1 MSESPPSLR
10 DIAMRPVGAVRRR
23 FTQWAA
29 ELGADSRENE
39 RFTNHEEETQEEPQV
54 LNIDGFND
62 AYDTIFD
69 GDGEPVSLSASSASR
84 SESWAA
90 HQRRQRREAN
100 RHVEGLRFNDLGEAT
115 EHQKTYKGSKKKKE
129 LLYGEAIRK
138 AKRIQLDHPKRLL
151 CGGLALNLYGVI
163 KRDTFSDLDFV
174 TYEWRV
180 VDNEVISMTSSKP
193 YLHCLFL
200 SPEIEEGKT
209 IEGLRLQDLK
219 QILYW
224 KQRYG
229 RDKDKKDLEAYLAK
243 QFLKEEDF
251 NL

>member
-23 FTQWAA
+23 FTQWVA
-29 ELGADSRENE
+29 ELGSSSRDVTT
-39 RFTNHEEETQEEPQV
+39 RIEEVDPPQEEPQV
-54 LNIDGFND
+54 LNVDGFND

-69 GDGEPVSLSASSASR
+69 DDGEPVSLSASSASR

-90 HQRRQRREAN
+90 HQRREAE
-100 RHVEGLRFNDLGEAT
+100 RHVEGLRFNDLGEAI
-115 EHQKTYKGSKKKKE
+115 EHDKFYKGSKKKKE
-129 LLYGEAIRK
+129 LSYIDAMTKARAIQER
-138 AKRIQLDHPKRLL
+138 HPKRLL
-151 CGGLALNLYGVI
+151 CGGLALRLYGVL
-163 KRDTFSDLDFV
+163 KRDKFSDLDFV

-180 VDNEVISMTSSKP
+180 VDNEVISMTSSQP

-200 SPEIEEGKT
+200 SAEVEEGKT
-209 IEGLRLQDLK
+209 IHGLKLQNLK

-229 RDKDKKDLEAYLAK
+229 RDKDKKDLQEYLAK
-243 QFLKEEDF
+243 QFFKEEDF